1 MAYTYCKRCNIL
13 FDRSGKPY
21 CADCEERM
29 NKEYEKII
37 EYIKKNP
44 NAMVIDIIADTGVS
58 LKTINILVEEGYV
71 SYKEAEKEIDN
82 FELTKKLQKVI
93 NKGKFHLSINEIVK

>member
-1 MAYTYCKRCNIL
+1 
-13 FDRSGKPY
+13 
-21 CADCEERM
+21 M

-71 SYKEAEKEIDN
+71 SYKEAEREVDN
-82 FELTKKLQKVI
+82 FQLTKKIQKVI
-93 NKGKFHLSINEIVK
+93 NNGKFHLSDIG

>member
-1 MAYTYCKRCNIL
+1 ML
-13 FDRSGKPY
+13 FERNGKPY
-21 CADCEERM
+21 CNDCQVTM
-29 NKEYEKII
+29 DKEYEKIM

-93 NKGKFHLSINEIVK
+93 NRGKFHLKEIV